1 MRKTKKMAEHDMDML
16 REDTVD
22 ASRTLGQDP
31 FLVLHGGGNTS
42 VKNDEFIWAK
52 ASGFDLG
59 SLVPEGLVQLRRAD
73 LDALLAQDHLT
84 DIAMMDGYAAA
95 TVLPDQPAPTIEA
108 MFHHALP
115 FTSVLHSHADAI
127 VALTDTVRGLDLVA
141 EVLGEDVVLVPYV
154 MPGFELAKLAPE
166 LWRQSGGRARAM
178 VLQHH
183 GLFTMGDT
191 VAEALAL
198 HLKLVRRAEVYIAT
212 QGVELRASF
221 SSSVEQLRAE
231 ASLTAEALLGELHV
245 RSTEPEL
252 VVLRCSDAEVRA
264 FIERPDLDRVISL
277 GPTTLEHVIR
287 TKRVPLIGDDIAGY
301 VRDYRAYFERN
312 RVDGD
317 GLQMLD
323 PTPRVILHPE
333 LGLIAIG
340 TSEKAAGAVM
350 DIYRHTIRII
360 DATERMGG
368 YQTVSERQAFG
379 LEYWE
384 LEQRRLKS

>member
-1 MRKTKKMAEHDMDML
+1 MAAQCDMGEL
-16 REDTVD
+16 RVETVD
-22 ASRTLGQDP
+22 ASRVLGQDP

-42 VKNDEFIWAK
+42 VKNEEFIWAK

-73 LDALLAQDHLT
+73 LDELLAQDTLSDT
-84 DIAMMDGYAAA
+84 AMMDGYAAA

-108 MFHHALP
+108 LFHHALP

-127 VALTDTVRGLDLVA
+127 VALTDTVRGLDLAA
-141 EVLGEDVVLVPYV
+141 EVFGEDVVVVPYV

-166 LWRQSGGRARAM
+166 LWRQSGGQARAM
-178 VLQHH
+178 VLQNH

-191 VAEALAL
+191 VAQTLAL
-198 HLKLVRRAEVYIAT
+198 HLNLVDRAEAYIAT
-212 QGVELRASF
+212 QGVDLRATF
-221 SSSVEQLRAE
+221 DASVEELDEDASPTAKSLCEDLRA
-231 ASLTAEALLGELHV
+231 H
-245 RSTEPEL
+245 STESHL
-252 VVLRCSDAEVRA
+252 VVLRCEDAEVRA
-264 FIERPDLDRVISL
+264 FIERPDLERVTSL

-317 GLQMLD
+317 GLRMLD

-333 LGLIAIG
+333 LGLLAVG

-360 DATERMGG
+360 DAAERMGG

-384 LEQRRLKS
+384 LEQRRLAS

>member
-1 MRKTKKMAEHDMDML
+1 MAAQGDIDAL
-16 REDTVD
+16 RAETVD
-22 ASRTLGQDP
+22 ASRVLGQDP

-73 LDALLAQDHLT
+73 LDALLAEDKLS

-127 VALTDTVRGLDLVA
+127 VALTDTVHGLDLVA
-141 EVLGEDVVLVPYV
+141 DVFGEDVVLVPYV

-178 VLQHH
+178 VLQNH

-191 VAEALAL
+191 VAETLAL
-198 HLKLVRRAEVYIAT
+198 HLTLVRRAEEYIAA
-212 QGVELRASF
+212 QGVELRAPF
-221 SSSVEQLRAE
+221 AASVEELGADVSPAAKSLLDDLRAQ
-231 ASLTAEALLGELHV
+231 
-245 RSTEPEL
+245 STEPEL
-252 VVLRCSDAEVRA
+252 VVLRCADAEVKA
-264 FIERPDLDRVISL
+264 FMERPDLERVTSL

-301 VRDYRAYFERN
+301 VRDYHAYFERN
-312 RVDGD
+312 RIKGD
-317 GLQMLD
+317 GLRMLD

-333 LGLIAIG
+333 LGLLAIG

-350 DIYRHTIRII
+350 DIYRHTIRIM
-360 DATERMGG
+360 DAAERMGG
-368 YQTVSERQAFG
+368 YRTVTERQAFG